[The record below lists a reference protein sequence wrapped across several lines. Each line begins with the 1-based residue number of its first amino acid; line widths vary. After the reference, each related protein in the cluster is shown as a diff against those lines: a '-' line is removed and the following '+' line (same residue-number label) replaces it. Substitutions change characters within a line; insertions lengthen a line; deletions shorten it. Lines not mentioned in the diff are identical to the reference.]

1 MGPYGLEADKKKA
14 KLKKA
19 TLVFIDE
26 AGIMMSPTVRKTW
39 APCGKTPIL
48 KHKTRSHRK
57 ISAIGEISV
66 RHSGRSARVMFRLL
80 EGKNMRTAECIQ
92 FLIQLKQNIRGPII
106 IIWDRL
112 QAHRSKA
119 LNVWLAGEQRIE
131 LEYFPPYAPELNPV
145 EYLWAHLKSHE
156 LANFCAFD
164 LEGLYRETKSKL
176 CSMRP
181 CFGILVESVTHCNFA
196 RFFQSLAV

>member
-1 MGPYGLEADKKKA
+1 MGPNRLGSHQKKVRS
-14 KLKKA
+14 LKA
-19 TLVFIDE
+19 TVVFIDE

-39 APCGKTPIL
+39 SPCGKTPIL

-57 ISAIGEISV
+57 ISAIGAISI
-66 RHSGRSARVMFRLL
+66 RHSGRNPRVTFRLL
-80 EGKNMRTAECIQ
+80 EGKNMRSAECVQ

-106 IIWDRL
+106 VIWDRL

-119 LNVWLAGEQRIE
+119 LQAWLADERRIGI
-131 LEYFPPYAPELNPV
+131 EYFPPYAPELNPV

-164 LEGLYRETKSKL
+164 LDGLYRETKSKL
-176 CSMRP
+176 CSIRRRRN
-181 CFGILVESVTHCNFA
+181 LVRAFIDHSPANFFA
-196 RFFQSLAV
+196 